1 MSNALSFQRLW
12 NSFVSFSKFVVL
24 TFAMC
29 VMIASVVSYGFVM
42 FHRHLVNT
50 WKNLQIGIQ
59 GIVIPDEFCHW
70 QVHPVLCLES
80 VCTK

>member
-1 MSNALSFQRLW
+1 
-12 NSFVSFSKFVVL
+12 
-24 TFAMC
+24 MC